1 MNLRASLIRL
11 WPLRSPANPAA
22 VKEFRVKGRPE
33 VHRVEAGTPLADARE
48 RGAVVLFE
56 ADDMGRYVCG
66 VASND
71 QGKPVAMICGWTSYS
86 RGHVA
91 TLDGEVT
98 EKRVAV
104 AWGWPCEPG
113 DGMVDAG
120 ATPEADHA

>member
-1 MNLRASLIRL
+1 MNRLARL
-11 WPLRSPANPAA
+11 WPFRRPANPAL
-22 VKEFRVKGRPE
+22 VREFRLKDRPE

-56 ADDMGRYVCG
+56 ADDLGKYVLG
-66 VASND
+66 VASD
-71 QGKPVAMICGWTSYS
+71 ASGKPIAMICGWTTYS

-104 AWGWPCEPG
+104 AWGWRVEEEAKA
-113 DGMVDAG
+113 DA
-120 ATPEADHA
+120 